1 MYITQRTPEGF
12 ELVIVNSILPGL
24 RTRNLIWNVAF
35 ILRQKAPTMNKVYM
49 KKILIL
55 QVVSIVENQINP
67 NPKFHVLYLKKSYGM
82 SLNIYQD
89 RQQETRTLATIGF
102 TDQATTSMFVAERL
116 LLGRIELNPGLAAI
130 NNCVRIESLNAGSA
144 VNKAPLIRDV
154 ISNRSLDIL
163 VHIETY

>member
-24 RTRNLIWNVAF
+24 RTRNHIWNVAF

-49 KKILIL
+49 KKMLIL

-82 SLNIYQD
+82 SLNIYQK
-89 RQQETRTLATIGF
+89 T
-102 TDQATTSMFVAERL
+102 
-116 LLGRIELNPGLAAI
+116 
-130 NNCVRIESLNAGSA
+130 
-144 VNKAPLIRDV
+144 VNKK
-154 ISNRSLDIL
+154 L
-163 VHIETY
+163 VR

>member
-1 MYITQRTPEGF
+1 MISWDWPHIGNQLSFCLGDQGERFDKELNNYLSWSSSSIRQPNLFWNKFCIKPYVNTKSYQTICTSNHMYITQRTPEGF

-24 RTRNLIWNVAF
+24 RTRNHIWNVAF

-82 SLNIYQD
+82 SLNIYQK
-89 RQQETRTLATIGF
+89 T
-102 TDQATTSMFVAERL
+102 
-116 LLGRIELNPGLAAI
+116 
-130 NNCVRIESLNAGSA
+130 
-144 VNKAPLIRDV
+144 VNKK
-154 ISNRSLDIL
+154 L
-163 VHIETY
+163 VR